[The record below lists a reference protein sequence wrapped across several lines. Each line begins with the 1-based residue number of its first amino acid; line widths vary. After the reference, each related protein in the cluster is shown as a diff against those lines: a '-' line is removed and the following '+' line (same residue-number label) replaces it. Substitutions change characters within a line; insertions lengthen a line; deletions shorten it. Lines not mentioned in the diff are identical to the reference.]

1 MRFSSPF
8 VTMKKFY
15 FFFSF
20 LFIFTALWGI
30 PQDSR
35 AADMPPLGPFVEAR
49 LLSEFNTIT
58 PGETLSI
65 ALHQRI
71 SEGWHIYWKNPG
83 DSGEPTSITWDLPKG
98 FTSGEILWPAPHQI
112 PLGPLVNFGYEGEV
126 TLLTSI
132 LVPETIEGDKVTLTS
147 HIEWLACKDICVP
160 EFVDLSLTLPV
171 SSANV
176 PPIQTAPDL
185 FVEARSKLPT
195 PTNWQGLLE
204 EQDQTLTLTF
214 HPDPEERAILA
225 QAKKITFFPEEWGIV
240 QNAAPQQVSLTED
253 KLILSLQRDTRSLS
267 SLSTLQGVLTVQ
279 NEENQS
285 SPLFSY
291 KVELPITLPPMTP
304 TGENQEATGLSLGKA
319 LFFALLG
326 GLILNLMPCVFPIL
340 SMKALSLIRMS
351 AKEQK
356 HAVLH
361 AGFYTAGIMTCFA
374 GIAAILIALQTAG
387 EKIGWGFQLQS
398 PIVVLLLAYLLFLM
412 GLNLSGFFE
421 FKGHFFSNL
430 GHKLTEKHGYAGT
443 FFTGMLA
450 TVVATPCTAPFMG
463 AAMGFALTQPEPIA
477 LAVFMALGFGLALP
491 YILLCIL
498 PPLRRVL
505 PKPGAWMETFR
516 QFLAFPLYASVAW
529 LVWVY
534 NQQTPGSYGVLL
546 AQGGLILIT
555 LAIWVGHQIPHK
567 KAWRPL
573 VRGLA
578 ILLFLLA
585 LFIAAMS
592 SAVMPPQASLEESAQ
607 AHAGNHTPFTTAAL
621 EEALSGDNPIFIN
634 MTAAWCLTCKVN
646 ERVALATDSTQTLL
660 KDHHVTYLLG
670 DWTNRNPEI
679 TDFLEKYGRSG
690 VPLYV
695 YYGPRDP
702 QSRKRPDPVVL
713 PQLLTPGLIEDA
725 LSKK

>member
-1 MRFSSPF
+1 
-8 VTMKKFY
+8 MKNNQ
-15 FFFSF
+15 FFLLF
-20 LFIFTALWGI
+20 LFIFATLWGGT
-30 PQDSR
+30 QSSR
-35 AADMPPLGPFVEAR
+35 AAGIPNIGPFVKAQ
-49 LLSEFNTIT
+49 LLAEFSTIT
-58 PGETLSI
+58 PGETLPI
-65 ALHQRI
+65 ALHQKI
-71 SEGWHIYWKNPG
+71 TDGWHIYWKNPG
-83 DSGEPTSITWDLPKG
+83 DSGEPTSMTWTLPKG
-98 FTSGEILWPAPHQI
+98 FSSGEILWPAPHQI

-132 LVPETIEGDKVTLTS
+132 LVPETIEGDKVTLTT
-147 HIEWLACKDICVP
+147 HVEWLACKDICVP
-160 EFVDLSLTLPV
+160 ESIDLSLTLPISTTGTPAV
-171 SSANV
+171 
-176 PPIQTAPDL
+176 QTAPDL
-185 FVEARSKLPT
+185 FASARSKLPAS
-195 PTNWQGLLE
+195 TNWQGLIE

-214 HPDPEERAILA
+214 HPDPEEKSILA
-225 QAKKITFFPEEWGIV
+225 RAKKITFFPEEWGIV
-240 QNAAPQQVSLTED
+240 QNAAPQQVRLTED

-267 SLSTLQGVLTVQ
+267 DLSVLQGVITV
-279 NEENQS
+279 ENAEDQFA
-285 SPLFSY
+285 PLLSY
-291 KVELPITLPPMTP
+291 KVELPIALPQKTS
-304 TGENQEATGLSLGKA
+304 TGDNQETLGISLGKA

-374 GIAAILIALQTAG
+374 GIAAVLIALQTAG

-421 FKGHFFSNL
+421 LKGQFFSNL

-498 PPLRRVL
+498 PPLRRIL
-505 PKPGAWMETFR
+505 PRPGAWMETFR

-546 AQGGLILIT
+546 AQGGLILIA
-555 LAIWVGHQIPHK
+555 LSIWIGHQIPHK
-567 KAWRPL
+567 KIWRPL
-573 VRGLA
+573 VKGLA

-592 SAVMPPQASLEESAQ
+592 SAVMPPEANLESPNQE
-607 AHAGNHTPFTTAAL
+607 HIGNHIPFTASTL
-621 EEALSGDNPIFIN
+621 EEALAGNNPIFIN

-646 ERVALATDSTQTLL
+646 ERVALATDSTQALL
-660 KDHHVTYLLG
+660 KDRHITYLLG

-679 TDFLEKYGRSG
+679 TDFLEKYGRNG

-695 YYGPRDP
+695 YYGPRDL
-702 QSRKRPDPVVL
+702 QSNKRPEPIVL
-713 PQLLTPGLIEDA
+713 PQLLTPGLVADVLGE
-725 LSKK
+725 K

>member
-1 MRFSSPF
+1 
-8 VTMKKFY
+8 MKNNHIFLL
-15 FFFSF
+15 F
-20 LFIFTALWGI
+20 LFTFAALWSGS
-30 PQDSR
+30 QSSC
-35 AADMPPLGPFVEAR
+35 AAGMPPLGPFVEAR
-49 LLSEFNTIT
+49 LLAEFNAIT
-58 PGETLSI
+58 PGEVLPI
-65 ALHQRI
+65 ALHQKI
-71 SEGWHIYWKNPG
+71 SDGWHIYWKNPG
-83 DSGEPTSITWDLPKG
+83 DSGEPTSMIWDLPKG
-98 FTSGEILWPAPHQI
+98 FSSGEILWPAPHQI

-132 LVPETIEGDKVTLTS
+132 LVPEVLQGDKVTLTT
-147 HIEWLACKDICVP
+147 HANWLACKDICVP
-160 EFVDLSLTLPV
+160 ESVDLSLTLPV
-171 SSANV
+171 STAGTSS
-176 PPIQTAPDL
+176 IQAAPDL
-185 FVEARSKLPT
+185 FATARSKLPI
-195 PTNWQGLLE
+195 PTNWQGLIE
-204 EQDQTLTLTF
+204 EQDQILRLTF
-214 HPDPEERAILA
+214 HPDPEEKSILA
-225 QAKKITFFPEEWGIV
+225 RATKITFFPEEWGIV
-240 QNAAPQQVSLTED
+240 QNAAPQQVSLAED
-253 KLILSLQRDTRSLS
+253 KLVLSLQRDTRSLS
-267 SLSTLQGVLTVQ
+267 ALSTLQGVITV
-279 NEENQS
+279 ENKEDKS
-285 SPLFSY
+285 SPFLSY
-291 KVELPITLPPMTP
+291 KVELPIALPQQTSTEENKETL
-304 TGENQEATGLSLGKA
+304 GISFGRA

-351 AKEQK
+351 AKERK

-374 GIAAILIALQTAG
+374 GIAAVLIALQTAG

-421 FKGHFFSNL
+421 FKGHFLSNL
-430 GHKLTEKHGYAGT
+430 GYKLTEKHGYAGT

-498 PPLRRVL
+498 PPLRRIL
-505 PKPGAWMETFR
+505 PSPGAWMETFR
-516 QFLAFPLYASVAW
+516 QFLSFPLYASVAW

-546 AQGGLILIT
+546 AQGGLILIA
-555 LAIWVGHQIPHK
+555 LSIWIGHQIPHK
-567 KAWRPL
+567 KIWRPL
-573 VRGLA
+573 VKGLA
-578 ILLFLLA
+578 ILFFLLA

-592 SAVMPPQASLEESAQ
+592 SSVMPPQANLEDLSQE
-607 AHAGNHTPFTTAAL
+607 HAGNHVPFTTSAL
-621 EEALSGDNPIFIN
+621 EEALAGNNPIFIN

-660 KDHHVTYLLG
+660 KDHHITYLLG

-679 TDFLEKYGRSG
+679 TDFLERYGRNG

-695 YYGPRDP
+695 YYGPREL
-702 QSRKRPDPVVL
+702 SSNKRPDPVVL
-713 PQLLTPGLIEDA
+713 PQLLTPGLVADI
-725 LSKK
+725 LSEK